1 MKCSTCNQDGHN
13 KRSCKTITT
22 EVSAP
27 KREAETEGK
36 VGPTI
41 DDQILE
47 DIKLKLLASENEHIA
62 LLRLKNPKLSHL
74 TDDEIKQLCN
84 NINSHF
90 QSQRCKNGGIFEKCV
105 EEILSNKGILFQR
118 QVLVDKDGR
127 VADTKVNNKIVDIVI
142 GNPVV
147 GDHISNYTVIS
158 LKTSTRERSSE
169 DDWTKVH
176 KPKLY
181 IYGTLKSDYPSP
193 EKFEESEFRKL
204 MCVVPKEHDT
214 RKFKL
219 RFNDLID
226 LILG

>member
-1 MKCSTCNQDGHN
+1 MKCSSCNQDGHN
-13 KRSCKTITT
+13 KRSCKTMTT
-22 EVSAP
+22 AVSTP
-27 KREAETEGK
+27 KLEAETE
-36 VGPTI
+36 VNATI
-41 DDQILE
+41 DDQILQV
-47 DIKLKLLASENEHIA
+47 IKSRSSASENEHIA
-62 LLRLKNPKLSHL
+62 LLRIKNPKLSHL

-105 EEILSNKGILFQR
+105 EEMLSKKGIAFKR
-118 QVLVDKDGR
+118 QVPVDKDGFI
-127 VADTKVNNKIVDIVI
+127 ADTKVNNKIVDLVI

-147 GDHISNYTVIS
+147 GDHISKYTVIS

-193 EKFEESEFRKL
+193 EKFEESEIRKL